1 MSNRFPIEFFQ
12 ELTKKQF
19 ARDHIDDADTTLVD
33 GDETEE
39 MSALEDTIPERVATL
54 KFFQNTFIFT
64 FTEQRNCVRII
75 VWKITNIFMKQN
87 TRVKDLE
94 FNLWKGN

>member
-54 KFFQNTFIFT
+54 KFF
-64 FTEQRNCVRII
+64 
-75 VWKITNIFMKQN
+75 
-87 TRVKDLE
+87 
-94 FNLWKGN
+94 